1 MEFDQL
7 WERLRERCGSLEPD
21 TVLVTPA
28 SERAFVV
35 RAADEDRI
43 AVSFTDRD
51 AERPLWR
58 GQFEVLHDQL
68 AGGDG
73 VALSG
78 LPPGVEPYV
87 TLLSLLPQYA
97 VDDGQL
103 RRATY
108 GEDAD
113 SPFVRPEWA
122 ARRPPERVHD
132 DAVLLADL
140 LERYDLSAPASLPAS
155 ALVDAYVLLSDTG
168 RGASRLRQSVGES
181 LLEYIGP
188 DASLHGGFGTV
199 RRTSRR
205 QRRLR
210 DEETVLSALDEAG
223 VPHEWVLGIDREKLD
238 VVLAVTTLEENAVY
252 DTSEQT
258 YVQKTAVEEGEKQRR
273 LQGLRDRL
281 SSLEGED
288 AEQLRGEI
296 EQLEERIESM
306 LAAG

>member
-7 WERLRERCGSLEPD
+7 WEALRERCGSLEPD

-35 RAADEDRI
+35 RSADEDRVTV
-43 AVSFTDRD
+43 AFTDRKG
-51 AERPLWR
+51 ERPLWR

-68 AGGDG
+68 AGGEG

-87 TLLSLLPQYA
+87 TVLSLLPQYA
-97 VDDGQL
+97 VDGGRL

-113 SPFVRPEWA
+113 SPFLRPEWA
-122 ARRPPERVHD
+122 ARRPPERIHD

-140 LERYDLSAPASLPAS
+140 LERYDLSAPASLPSS

-168 RGASRLRQSVGES
+168 RGASRLRRSVGES
-181 LLEYIGP
+181 LLEHIGP

-205 QRRLR
+205 RRRLR
-210 DEETVLSALDEAG
+210 DEGTVLSALDEAG
-223 VPHEWVLGIDREKLD
+223 IPHEWVLGVDREKLD
-238 VVLAVTTLEENAVY
+238 VVLAVTGLEEAAVY
-252 DTSEQT
+252 DASEQT

-281 SSLEGED
+281 ASLEGED

-296 EQLEERIESM
+296 ERLEERIETM

>member
-7 WERLRERCGSLEPD
+7 WESLRERCRSLEPD

-28 SERAFVV
+28 SERAFLV
-35 RAADEDRI
+35 RSADEGRI
-43 AVSFTDRD
+43 AVSFTDREG
-51 AERPLWR
+51 ERPLWR
-58 GQFEVLHDQL
+58 DQFEVLHDRL
-68 AGGDG
+68 AGGEG

-97 VDDGQL
+97 VSEGRL
-103 RRATY
+103 RRATL

-113 SPFVRPEWA
+113 SPFLRPEWT

-140 LERYDLSAPASLPAS
+140 LERHDLSAPGSLPTS

-168 RGASRLRQSVGES
+168 RGASRLRRSVGES

-199 RRTSRR
+199 RRTTRR

-210 DEETVLSALDEAG
+210 DEETVLAALDEAEI
-223 VPHEWVLGIDREKLD
+223 PHEWVLGVDREKLD
-238 VVLAVTTLEENAVY
+238 VVLAVTNLEEEAVY
-252 DTSEQT
+252 EASEQT
-258 YVQKTAVEEGEKQRR
+258 YVQKTAVDEGEKQRR
-273 LQGLRDRL
+273 LQGLHDRL
-281 SSLEGED
+281 SGLDGED

>member
-21 TVLVTPA
+21 AVLVTPD
-28 SERAFVV
+28 SERPFVV
-35 RAADEDRI
+35 RSADADRVV
-43 AVSFTDRD
+43 VSFTDRED
-51 AERPLWR
+51 ERPLWR

-68 AGGDG
+68 ADGEG
-73 VALSG
+73 VALAG

-87 TLLSLLPQYA
+87 TVLSLLPQYA
-97 VDDGQL
+97 VSEGRL
-103 RRATY
+103 RRATH

-113 SPFVRPEWA
+113 SPFLRPEWA

-140 LERYDLSAPASLPAS
+140 LERYDLSAPASLPTS
-155 ALVDAYVLLSDTG
+155 ALVDTYVLLSDTG
-168 RGASRLRQSVGES
+168 SGASRLRRSVGER

-205 QRRLR
+205 RRRLR
-210 DEETVLSALDEAG
+210 DEETVLAALDEAG
-223 VPHEWVLGIDREKLD
+223 IPHEWVLGVDQEKLD
-238 VVLAVTTLEENAVY
+238 VVLAVTTLDERAVY
-252 DTSEQT
+252 DVTEQT
-258 YVQKTAVEEGEKQRR
+258 YVQKTAVEEAEKQRR

-281 SSLEGED
+281 AGVEGED
-288 AEQLRGEI
+288 AEQLRAEI
-296 EQLEERIESM
+296 EQLERRIESL